1 MSDAHMDH
9 DYGQQLSN
17 PPHVQKIE
25 RALRLEPFLSY
36 VEELVQP
43 VIESDPD
50 SEIKK
55 PCLKDEEGNKI
66 LNGIQ
71 ITKAGKEKHIGYKML
86 GFPSITTKTPFL
98 VQMICLSFLLL

>member
-1 MSDAHMDH
+1 MLDPHLDH
-9 DYGQQLSN
+9 DYGQQLAN

-43 VIESDPD
+43 VADSDTDIE
-50 SEIKK
+50 ITK

-71 ITKAGKEKHIGYKML
+71 ITKAGTVYIFYMVYV
-86 GFPSITTKTPFL
+86 F
-98 VQMICLSFLLL
+98 CLLSCTSYYRTLKSNF